1 MQRQRIGTT
10 RPRQQFVCWA
20 LIGVALVVV
29 PVTGSGN
36 AGAAPRDPG
45 ASTGL
50 AVARVSGAD
59 RYETAAAIAQ
69 AGWPSALPSGSTVLL
84 ATGENYPDAVA
95 GAAAAGHLA
104 VPLLLTRTASLPDQT
119 KAQILRLKP
128 TKVALLGSTSAI
140 SDTVA
145 GQISALGVDVVRWQG
160 ANRYA
165 TAAAVSQAT
174 YPDGA
179 TNVYLAT
186 GTAFPDALAGSA
198 LAAVAG
204 GPLLLTD
211 PHSLPSATADEIS
224 RLHPSAII
232 VLGDTNAVSS
242 QVADAAQA
250 ASGGSALSRI
260 NGPDRFQTADALA
273 SVLVQVHGGTAA
285 SNGILIATGM
295 NFADALAGAAWA
307 GASDRPL
314 LLVPGSYVTTQT
326 WTTIQQLRA
335 SSAIVLGGTASVS
348 DAVANGLHTGSP
360 PTSPPH

>member
-1 MQRQRIGTT
+1 MQTQRIGPIGRFT
-10 RPRQQFVCWA
+10 RP
-20 LIGVALVVV
+20 LLLGALVAAVAV
-29 PVTGSGN
+29 LPVTG
-36 AGAAPRDPG
+36 AQRAHAA
-45 ASTGL
+45 TGL
-50 AVARVSGAD
+50 AVARVAGAD
-59 RYETAAAIAQ
+59 RYETAAAIAK

-95 GAAAAGHLA
+95 GAAAAGHLG
-104 VPLLLTRTASLPDQT
+104 VPLLLTRTAALPDSTQ
-119 KAQILRLKP
+119 AQLVRLKP
-128 TKVALLGSTSAI
+128 AKVALLGSTAAI

-145 GQISALGVDVVRWQG
+145 TQIKALGIDVVRWQG
-160 ANRYA
+160 INRYA

-211 PHSLPSATADEIS
+211 PHSLPQATADEIS
-224 RLHPSAII
+224 RLHPSAIVI
-232 VLGDTNAVSS
+232 LGSTSAVSD
-242 QVADAAQA
+242 QVAAVAQG
-250 ASGGSALSRI
+250 ASGGSQLSRVS
-260 NGPDRFQTADALA
+260 GPDRFQTADALA
-273 SVLVQVHGGTAA
+273 SLLVQVHGGTFA
-285 SNGILIATGM
+285 SKGILIATGM

-314 LLVPGSYVTTQT
+314 LLVPGSYVTTHT
-326 WTTIQQLRA
+326 WTTIQQLKA
-335 SSAIVLGGTASVS
+335 PSALVLGGTASVS
-348 DAVANGLHTGSP
+348 DAVANGLHAGAP